1 MRRKGFWLLGSVI
14 LLAMLLAGC
23 SNGRQPAGPSGEPS
37 APSQAA
43 HSADTMP
50 TMRIQIITDT
60 QSILFQLNHSPAA
73 LSLYEQLPLTLAVEN
88 YADNEKIFYPPEKL
102 DVSDTPPAEGP
113 AGTLAYYEPWGD
125 VAIFYGECPGASG
138 LYELGEAIS
147 GAEQIKDLAGEIR
160 IEKWE
165 ETPSGQ
171 DVPEAASLPTQAE
184 TEESGG
190 TVPVRMQVQVG
201 GRTFYATLEENAAA
215 SAFARLMEAAP
226 VALHMEDY
234 SGFEKVE
241 PLGTDLPASNTPI
254 TTQAGDIVLYQGNQI
269 VLFYG
274 SNTWS
279 YTRIGKIDDLS
290 GWEESLGSGDVTV
303 TFSLVSFP
311 APASSD
317 QKAAGA
323 ASQHS

>member
-73 LSLYEQLPLTLAVEN
+73 LSLYEQLPLTLSVEN

-125 VAIFYGECPGASG
+125 VVFFYGEYDKNAS
-138 LYELGEAIS
+138 LFELGQAVS
-147 GAEQIKDLAGEIR
+147 GAKYINMMQGTIKILI
-160 IEKWE
+160 IE
-165 ETPSGQ
+165 
-171 DVPEAASLPTQAE
+171 
-184 TEESGG
+184 
-190 TVPVRMQVQVG
+190 
-201 GRTFYATLEENAAA
+201 
-215 SAFARLMEAAP
+215 
-226 VALHMEDY
+226 
-234 SGFEKVE
+234 
-241 PLGTDLPASNTPI
+241 
-254 TTQAGDIVLYQGNQI
+254 
-269 VLFYG
+269 
-274 SNTWS
+274 
-279 YTRIGKIDDLS
+279 
-290 GWEESLGSGDVTV
+290 
-303 TFSLVSFP
+303 
-311 APASSD
+311 
-317 QKAAGA
+317 
-323 ASQHS
+323 

>member
-23 SNGRQPAGPSGEPS
+23 SNGRQPAGPAGEPS

-43 HSADTMP
+43 HSED
-50 TMRIQIITDT
+50 TMRIQIRTDT

-73 LSLYEQLPLTLAVEN
+73 LSLYEQLPLTLPVEN
-88 YADNEKIFYPPEKL
+88 YADNEKIFYPPEQL

-125 VAIFYGECPGASG
+125 VAIFYGECPGAGG

-147 GAEQIKDLAGEIR
+147 GAEQIKDLTGEIR

-171 DVPEAASLPTQAE
+171 DVPEAASLPTQTEA
-184 TEESGG
+184 EESEG
-190 TVPVRMQVQVG
+190 VAPMRMDVEIG
-201 GRTFYATLEENAAA
+201 GRTFTATLSENAAA
-215 SAFARLMEAAP
+215 SAFVKRMEAAP
-226 VALHMEDY
+226 VVLHMQDY
-234 SGFEKVE
+234 SGFEKVGS
-241 PLGTDLPASNTPI
+241 LGTSLPTSNTY
-254 TTQAGDIVLYQGNQI
+254 TATQAGDIVLYNGNQI

-274 SNTWS
+274 SNSWS

-290 GWEESLGSGDVTV
+290 GWEEALGSGDVTV
-303 TFSLVSFP
+303 TFSL
-311 APASSD
+311 A
-317 QKAAGA
+317 
-323 ASQHS
+323 